1 MGRDRTGSNARRR
14 TACTPAY
21 YVEPY
26 KRCFAVREA
35 DGSLVVVALYRKGA
49 EEVVRRLIRAGG
61 TGQEE
66 TR

>member
-1 MGRDRTGSNARRR
+1 MERDRTGSNRQRRIV
-14 TACTPAY
+14 CMPAY

-26 KRCFAVREA
+26 KRFFAVREA

-66 TR
+66 TT